1 MTPPALAQID
11 ACAFYERFVTI
22 AEKPTNHYKEGKEWP
37 CSCPQCGGTDR
48 ASFWESGRFCC
59 VRGCQAHAS
68 NPYWFLIDVLHYDH
82 LQAMT
87 ECDDMMFQLDFLNRE
102 PVRLPLF
109 LTRDEPPCSAWQD
122 AARAFCHAAEKCLW
136 GPKGESALRYL
147 HSRGLRDEIIR
158 QAQMGLCPDWYKAPL
173 EHWGLS
179 AEQLGKSD
187 DPQIKIP
194 RGIVIPWFVG
204 GQLWKIQLRR
214 PEPGPDGKKYKEIL
228 GSSECLYNVDS
239 LKAGQPALLAESELD
254 ALSAQ
259 QEAGDLVSCLATGSA
274 SKGQQNRLALARLRT
289 ASIVLQAFDDDAAGE
304 AGAEEWREAL
314 PEGRCTRWAPLA
326 HDINQMLQEG
336 QPVREWVVAGLQ
348 MISPDRQPE
357 QGGGRTPE
365 PPPAL
370 SWPWWEDHLHSM
382 EERIAAFQARPCASC
397 GGREWMMDEDGLLVC
412 PCIVPKRMEARLL
425 NL

>member
-1 MTPPALAQID
+1 MTTSIPPALD

-68 NPYWFLIDVLHYDH
+68 NPYWFCVDVLHYDH
-82 LQAMT
+82 MQAAT
-87 ECDDMMFQLDFLNRE
+87 ECGDDMMLALDIFSRE

-109 LTRDEPPCSAWQD
+109 LVRDEPPCSAWQD
-122 AARAFCHAAEKCLW
+122 AAHAFCHAAEKCLW
-136 GPKGESALRYL
+136 GPKGQSAREYL

-158 QAQMGLCPDWYKAPL
+158 QAHLGLCPDWYKAPL

-179 AEQLGKSD
+179 PEQLGKEE

-194 RGIVIPWFVG
+194 RGLVIPWFVG
-204 GQLWKIQLRR
+204 GQLWKVQLRR

-239 LKAGQPALLAESELD
+239 LKPGQPALLAESELD

-259 QEAGDLVSCLATGSA
+259 QEAGDLVSCLATGST
-274 SKGQQNRLALARLRT
+274 SKALTSRWIGRLAQQ
-289 ASIVLQAFDDDAAGE
+289 ASHVLQSFDDDEAGE

-314 PEGRCTRWAPLA
+314 PEALCTRWAPLA

-336 QPVREWVVAGLQ
+336 LPVREWVVAGLQ
-348 MISPDRQPE
+348 MQPE

-370 SWPWWEDHLHSM
+370 STWPWWEDHLHTL
-382 EERIAAFQARPCASC
+382 EERIAVFQSRPCASC
-397 GGREWMMDEDGLLVC
+397 GGIDWMIDPEDGLLVC
-412 PCIVPKRMEARLL
+412 PCITVKRLASRLL
-425 NL
+425 DL